1 MFVIVSGRDLALWL
15 WNGRPASGQ
24 ILRSIGGGSESAE
37 MMRPVPDQQP
47 DLGPA
52 VAQAHFR
59 QRKRVHQFHNF
70 RLASL
75 HRLQV

>member
-15 WNGRPASGQ
+15 WNGWPASGQ
-24 ILRSIGGGSESAE
+24 IPRTIGGGSESAE

-47 DLGPA
+47 DLGP

-59 QRKRVHQFHNF
+59 QRKRVHQFHSF

-75 HRLQV
+75 HKLEV